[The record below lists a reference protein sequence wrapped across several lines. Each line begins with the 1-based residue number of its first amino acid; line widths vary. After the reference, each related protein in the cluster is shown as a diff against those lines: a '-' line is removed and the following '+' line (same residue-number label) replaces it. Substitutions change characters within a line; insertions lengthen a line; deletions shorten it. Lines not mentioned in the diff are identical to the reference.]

1 LEVGGFW
8 MFLPRI
14 FLLRT
19 SVAIS
24 PDFGGKHAVVMS
36 GQVESLLIAELRH
49 RLANSFQLL
58 QAVIQIR
65 LRSAEDPESRKH
77 LSWLLDVVTALGML
91 QQRIGPSGPTDFGAY
106 LIEAATY
113 WRRICEGGAIGIV
126 LDVQAVQVSETEAS
140 TLALIAHELI
150 CNAIE
155 HAFPDGGP
163 GSIQLRLLQRRDGVR
178 ELTITDNGCGL
189 PQGGGTDGRQGLALV
204 RGLASHLGGRIDVES
219 GDGLT
224 ARVSVPR
231 DPGPLPH

>member
-1 LEVGGFW
+1 
-8 MFLPRI
+8 
-14 FLLRT
+14 
-19 SVAIS
+19 
-24 PDFGGKHAVVMS
+24 MS

-65 LRSAEDPESRKH
+65 LRSADDPESRRH

-91 QQRIGPSGPTDFGAY
+91 QQRIGLSAPTDFGAY

-113 WRRICEGGAIGIV
+113 WRRICEGGSIGIV
-126 LDVQAVQVSETEAS
+126 LDVEAIQVSETEAS

-163 GSIQLRLLQRRDGVR
+163 GSIQLRLTQRRDGTR
-178 ELTITDNGCGL
+178 ELTVTDNGRGL
-189 PQGGGTDGRQGLALV
+189 PEGGETEGRQGLSLV
-204 RGLASHLGGRIDVES
+204 RGLASHLGGRIEIES
-219 GDGLT
+219 GEGLT
-224 ARVSVPR
+224 VRVLAPR

>member
-1 LEVGGFW
+1 LLETK
-8 MFLPRI
+8 R
-14 FLLRT
+14 
-19 SVAIS
+19 AIS
-24 PDFGGKHAVVMS
+24 PVAGEERAVVMP

-65 LRSAEDPESRKH
+65 LRSADDPESRRH
-77 LSWLLDVVTALGML
+77 LSWLLDVVTALAML
-91 QQRIGPSGPTDFGAY
+91 QQRIGLAGPTDFGAY

-113 WRRICEGGAIGIV
+113 WRRICEGGSIGIV
-126 LDVQAVQVSETEAS
+126 LDVETVQVSETEAS

-163 GSIQLRLLQRRDGVR
+163 GSIQVRLTERRDGLR
-178 ELTITDNGCGL
+178 ELTIQDNGCGL
-189 PQGGGTDGRQGLALV
+189 PDADATEGRQGLSLV
-204 RGLASHLGGRIDVES
+204 RGLAAHLGGRIDLEE
-219 GDGLT
+219 GEGLT
-224 ARVSVPR
+224 VRVSIPR